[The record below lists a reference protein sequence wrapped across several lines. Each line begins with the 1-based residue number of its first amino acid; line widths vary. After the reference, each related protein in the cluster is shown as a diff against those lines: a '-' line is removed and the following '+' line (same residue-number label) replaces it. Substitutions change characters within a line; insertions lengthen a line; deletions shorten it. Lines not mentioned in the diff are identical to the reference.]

1 MNLNQ
6 KNLFKNYFDIM
17 VETEFHNILNEKFN
31 FFNWSSSGSFFSYGS
46 NSTLIL
52 LSILSFDFSEPL
64 DIFSNSESSS

>member
-31 FFNWSSSGSFFSYGS
+31 FQVEYDYHEKFLNFKNEMLTNFGDG
-46 NSTLIL
+46 N
-52 LSILSFDFSEPL
+52 
-64 DIFSNSESSS
+64 